1 MASECRLPHDGAA
14 DALPA
19 FDREALAEHA
29 LKLHAKNFNCAQCVA
44 CTLAPFV
51 RIDADTAFRATEG
64 LGGGF
69 GGFTETC
76 GALAG
81 GAVVAG
87 LARSNGYD
95 DPTSK
100 QDTYALSKQLVDGF
114 RERVGSTLCKDIKA
128 VEGGEALRPCD
139 ECIVEGLN
147 LAIDMLEGLE
157 RSRGSQG

>member
-1 MASECRLPHDGAA
+1 MAAETAAPVRL
-14 DALPA
+14 
-19 FDREALAEHA
+19 DREALRAHA
-29 LKLHAKNFNCAQCVA
+29 LELHARNFNCAQCVA

-76 GALAG
+76 GAIAG

-87 LARSNGYD
+87 LARSNGYS

-100 QDTYALSKQLVDGF
+100 ADTYELSRQLVDEF
-114 RERVGSTLCKDIKA
+114 RSRVGSTRCGEIKGT
-128 VEGGEALRPCD
+128 ETGEALRPCD
-139 ECIVEGLN
+139 ECIAIGLD
-147 LAIDMLEGLE
+147 LAIDMLESMQ
-157 RSRGSQG
+157 R

>member
-1 MASECRLPHDGAA
+1 MTAESRPIP
-14 DALPA
+14 DACPDTPPA
-19 FDREALAEHA
+19 FDRKALAEHA
-29 LKLHAKNFNCAQCVA
+29 LKLHARNFNCAQCVA

-76 GALAG
+76 GAIAG

-100 QDTYALSKQLVDGF
+100 QETYALVKRIVDRF
-114 RERVGSTLCKDIKA
+114 RERVGSTSCERIKNA
-128 VEGGEALRPCD
+128 DGGAPLLACD
-139 ECIVEGLN
+139 ECIITGLN
-147 LAIDMLEGLE
+147 LAIDMLEDLE
-157 RSRGSQG
+157 RNR

>member
-1 MASECRLPHDGAA
+1 MTPESNAACTCQA
-14 DALPA
+14 DALPV

-29 LKLHAKNFNCAQCVA
+29 LKLHARNFNCAQCVT

-76 GALAG
+76 GAIAG

-100 QDTYALSKQLVDGF
+100 QGTYALSKQLVDRF
-114 RERVGSTLCKDIKA
+114 RERIGSTLCKEIKA
-128 VEGGEALRPCD
+128 ADGGEPLCACD

-147 LAIDMLEGLE
+147 LAIDMLEDLE
-157 RSRGSQG
+157 RNPR

>member
-1 MASECRLPHDGAA
+1 MVDETAAAPVRL
-14 DALPA
+14 
-19 FDREALAEHA
+19 DREALRAHA
-29 LKLHAKNFNCAQCVA
+29 LELHARNFNCAQCVA

-76 GALAG
+76 GAIAG

-87 LARSNGYD
+87 LAHSNGYH

-100 QDTYALSKQLVDGF
+100 ADTYALSARIVEKF
-114 RERVGSTLCKDIKA
+114 RARVGSTRCNEIKGT
-128 VEGGEALRPCD
+128 EGNAPLRPCD
-139 ECIVEGLN
+139 ECIAIGLD
-147 LAIDMLEGLE
+147 LAIDMLEALP
-157 RSRGSQG
+157 RR